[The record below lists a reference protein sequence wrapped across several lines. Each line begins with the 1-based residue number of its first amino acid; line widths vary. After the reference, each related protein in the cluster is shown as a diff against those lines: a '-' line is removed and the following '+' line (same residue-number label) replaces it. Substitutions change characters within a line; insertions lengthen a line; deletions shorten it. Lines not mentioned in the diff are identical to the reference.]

1 MTDLVLGTAQFG
13 SGYGVTNTVGRLSDE
28 SVASIVALALGG
40 GVRVFDTAA
49 GYGDAE
55 RRLGAALEGTAHAGV
70 ITKFAL
76 PPEGEPVTASALF
89 EDSLGRLG
97 ISELSGL
104 LLHDMRNLVD
114 PRWLHALDIVREGRA
129 DGRISRIGVSIYDVD
144 DLERALEMF
153 PDLDLVQVPGSVLD
167 RRLLD
172 SPVLAE
178 IHDAGIE
185 VHVRS
190 VFLQGILLADP
201 LGLDQRFALLV
212 PHLLELRATASSAGI
227 PVAEL
232 VVQQVRD
239 HPVAD
244 ALVVGATSVD
254 ELGQILS
261 AFSGETREQLDAPRV
276 PTALIDPRRW

>member
-1 MTDLVLGTAQFG
+1 MTALVLGTAQFG
-13 SGYGVTNTVGRLSDE
+13 SGYGVTNTVGRLTDE
-28 SVASIVALALGG
+28 SVAAIVERALAG
-40 GVRVFDTAA
+40 GVRLFDTAA

-55 RRLGAALEGTAHAGV
+55 RRLGATLANDERAGV

-76 PPEGEPVTASALF
+76 PPEGEAATAAALF
-89 EDSLGRLG
+89 EESLDRLAV
-97 ISELSGL
+97 SRLSGL
-104 LLHDMRNLVD
+104 LLHDMRNLAD
-114 PRWLHALDIVREGRA
+114 PRWPHALDIVREARA
-129 DGRISRIGVSIYDVD
+129 NGRISRIGVSIYDVP
-144 DLERALEMF
+144 DLERALEVF

-172 SPVLAE
+172 SRLLAE

-201 LGLDQRFALLV
+201 LGLDERFGPLV
-212 PHLLELRATASSAGI
+212 PHLVQLRERAADAGVPI
-227 PVAEL
+227 AEL

-254 ELGQILS
+254 ELEQVLS
-261 AFSGETREQLDAPRV
+261 AFSGESREQFDAPTV

>member
-28 SVASIVALALGG
+28 SVASIVARALDG

-55 RRLGAALEGTAHAGV
+55 RRLGATLESTAHAGV

-76 PPEGEPVTASALF
+76 PPEGEPVTAAALF

-114 PRWLHALDIVREGRA
+114 PRWLHSLDIVREGRA
-129 DGRISRIGVSIYDVD
+129 DGRVSRIGVSIYDVD

-185 VHVRS
+185 VHLRS

-201 LGLDQRFALLV
+201 LGLDQRFAPLV